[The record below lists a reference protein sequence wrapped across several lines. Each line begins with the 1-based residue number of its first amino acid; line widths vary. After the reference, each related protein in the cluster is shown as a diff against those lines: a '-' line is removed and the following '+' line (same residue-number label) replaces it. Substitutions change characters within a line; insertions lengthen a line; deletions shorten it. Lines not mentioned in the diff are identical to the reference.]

1 MYIWE
6 IYKLLKTIKLAIQL
20 IYLKRNWVH
29 GIKSKL
35 HPIYLSTSMYTYYI
49 YIILYKWYV
58 NLQTVISDVHD
69 LSAPT
74 VVSFITI
81 S

>member
-20 IYLKRNWVH
+20 IFKTELGSQHK
-29 GIKSKL
+29 IL

-49 YIILYKWYV
+49 YIILYQWYV